1 MIDIKEI
8 AKTMTRDEFIK
19 EMPKGSRGKIK
30 TGYNCPEKYDLES
43 LDNTIFCNQNA
54 NSCEDCWRN
63 AVKNIKFK
71 DDMEAEKMSKELNI
85 IEASNMPYGT
95 EFKVKIDCYYKYDD
109 TKRIRDNTKMI
120 AINTQEGIRFKEYT
134 DIEKASKSLINAT
147 FIPIQQP
154 VSFMEVVNSDKKCRV
169 EHPIINSRVLN
180 GSTMNLCSEAKEMK
194 EGKYLKLNWILYII
208 GYSIDA
214 EMIRTIINEGKWYI
228 EEQ

>member
-1 MIDIKEI
+1 
-8 AKTMTRDEFIK
+8 
-19 EMPKGSRGKIK
+19 
-30 TGYNCPEKYDLES
+30 
-43 LDNTIFCNQNA
+43 
-54 NSCEDCWRN
+54 
-63 AVKNIKFK
+63 
-71 DDMEAEKMSKELNI
+71 MEAEKMSKELNI

-109 TKRIRDNTKMI
+109 TRRIRDNTKMI